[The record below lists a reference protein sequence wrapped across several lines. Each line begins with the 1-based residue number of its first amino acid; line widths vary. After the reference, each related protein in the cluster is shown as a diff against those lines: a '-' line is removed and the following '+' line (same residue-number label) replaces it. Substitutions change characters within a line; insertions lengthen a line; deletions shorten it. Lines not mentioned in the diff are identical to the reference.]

1 MPKKLQKASQD
12 ASWSKLPRLSAISVI
27 NAHFFDNTAS
37 ASGVKGQSDLAV
49 KLFVYL
55 RDENITLQGDHEW
68 WRVVQLLEPKTFFG
82 WARKKHAQGD
92 MTDDEYAIYEKV
104 YSGAVDAQA
113 SGEFEIVRLG
123 HIASPPGKQYFVGQF
138 VYFTKRKDSGD
149 EKGAVNLMI
158 VNGSEVLLLNDW
170 QPTKKR
176 GKYRKSGTPVLYCT
190 YDPCDFVGRH
200 KREAEAL
207 EARRNPRGY
216 TDAQDEE
223 RPPSDPSELL
233 RTFVDNPGSGVV

>member
-1 MPKKLQKASQD
+1 MAKKLQKASQD
-12 ASWSKLPRLSAISVI
+12 ASWSKLPRIGAISVI
-27 NAHFFDNTAS
+27 NAHFFDNTQS

-82 WARKKHAQGD
+82 WAKKKHAQGG

-123 HIASPPGKQYFVGQF
+123 HIASPPGKQYFIGQL
-138 VYFTKRKDSGD
+138 VYFTKRKDNGD

-158 VNGSEVLLLNDW
+158 VNGLEVVLLDDW

-190 YDPCDFVGRH
+190 YDPCDFVGRTH
-200 KREAEAL
+200 REKEAL
-207 EARRNPRGY
+207 EARGGRGGGLDIQAESLS
-216 TDAQDEE
+216 TDPA
-223 RPPSDPSELL
+223 ELL
-233 RTFVDNPGSGVV
+233 NSFINRPGSGVF